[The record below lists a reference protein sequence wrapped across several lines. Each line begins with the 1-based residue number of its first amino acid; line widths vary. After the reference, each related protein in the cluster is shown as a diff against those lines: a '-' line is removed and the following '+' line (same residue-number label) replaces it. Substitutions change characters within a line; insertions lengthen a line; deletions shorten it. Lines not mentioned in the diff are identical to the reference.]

1 MSKTFDNIAEA
12 ASTNYLFL
20 KAQMTIS
27 LAQEPPT
34 PPPFYVLSFP
44 SELVRAALWLVRKG
58 PAIKKAVKVA
68 VKSIRK
74 IKSIPKPDE
83 HQDEE
88 HNSIKRE
95 PTRLVK
101 ALTRA
106 GLLEASSDPGKDI
119 EISRIARESE
129 STLAETLRL
138 ATHITKYVIGNQA
151 EVAQEE
157 RWRTS
162 MQRKMDRNNR
172 SFRELMMKAHR
183 KSEAN
188 QDKMKANQEEMKA
201 NQEEMRTNQKLYLAN
216 QEVMKKNQEEYL
228 ANQKAMKRN
237 QKENLENQEKMQENQ
252 TKIETKLQ
260 ELHEALGRMIAV

>member
-20 KAQMTIS
+20 KAQMTII

-58 PAIKKAVKVA
+58 PAIKKAVK
-68 VKSIRK
+68 SIL
-74 IKSIPKPDE
+74 KPDE

-88 HNSIKRE
+88 HQGKDTKK

-162 MQRKMDRNNR
+162 MQRKMDQNNR
-172 SFRELMMKAHR
+172 SCRELI
-183 KSEAN
+183 ETAN
-188 QDKMKANQEEMKA
+188 REMTTNQEQIMSNQKQNLTNQEQMKANQ
-201 NQEEMRTNQKLYLAN
+201 QG
-216 QEVMKKNQEEYL
+216 
-228 ANQKAMKRN
+228 
-237 QKENLENQEKMQENQ
+237 
-252 TKIETKLQ
+252 IETQLQ
-260 ELHEALGRMIAV
+260 ELRNALLNNNQIVSTPV

>member
-58 PAIKKAVKVA
+58 PAIKKAVKTFCK
-68 VKSIRK
+68 VKSI
-74 IKSIPKPDE
+74 PEPGEHQGEE
-83 HQDEE
+83 HQD
-88 HNSIKRE
+88 KDTKK

-106 GLLEASSDPGKDI
+106 GLLEASSDPGKLKDI
-119 EISRIARESE
+119 EISRIALGSE

-188 QDKMKANQEEMKA
+188 QDKMKANQEEMK
-201 NQEEMRTNQKLYLAN
+201 TNQKLYLAN

>member
-58 PAIKKAVKVA
+58 PAIKKAVKDAVKEA

-74 IKSIPKPDE
+74 VKSIPKPDE

-106 GLLEASSDPGKDI
+106 GLLEASSDRGKDI

-162 MQRKMDRNNR
+162 MQRKMDHNHR
-172 SFRELMMKAHR
+172 SFRELVVKANKESQR
-183 KSEAN
+183 NQKQYLAN
-188 QDKMKANQEEMKA
+188 QVQMKANQKQ
-201 NQEEMRTNQKLYLAN
+201 NLAN
-216 QEVMKKNQEEYL
+216 QVNMME
-228 ANQKAMKRN
+228 NQK
-237 QKENLENQEKMQENQ
+237 
-252 TKIETKLQ
+252 KILA
-260 ELHEALGRMIAV
+260 ELYRISGV

>member
-172 SFRELMMKAHR
+172 SFRELMTKAHR

-188 QDKMKANQEEMKA
+188 QDKMKANQEEMK
-201 NQEEMRTNQKLYLAN
+201 TNQKLYLAN